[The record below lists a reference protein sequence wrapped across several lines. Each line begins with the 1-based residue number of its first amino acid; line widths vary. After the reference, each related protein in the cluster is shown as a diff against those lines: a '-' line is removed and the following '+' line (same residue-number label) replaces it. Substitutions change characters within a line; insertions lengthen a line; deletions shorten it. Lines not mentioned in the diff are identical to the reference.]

1 MIYNAFFYILFYN
14 LALVSEKNG
23 WKMNVDHRSCSLKGL
38 MKIEV

>member
-1 MIYNAFFYILFYN
+1 MIYHAYFYILLYN

-23 WKMNVDHRSCSLKGL
+23 WKMNVGHRNCSLWGL